1 MLCSSR
7 SSVALVRRSCRPLD
21 RVVASRFWI
30 FLTIT
35 TSSGGRRVRSSGFVV
50 DERGDDGVN
59 CPKEPNAPKS
69 DDMKEGPLDDVLVDL
84 GYKRRL
90 TLARKLVFSSFLT
103 FDS

>member
-7 SSVALVRRSCRPLD
+7 SSLALVRRSCRPLD

-59 CPKEPNAPKS
+59 CPKEPNAAKS
-69 DDMKEGPLDDVLVDL
+69 EDMKEDPLDNVLADS
-84 GYKRRL
+84 GYDRGL
-90 TLARKLVFSSFLT
+90 TLVRTPVFSNSLT